1 MESCRILL
9 ADDHPVVL
17 EGLRRILDRPGMEIV
32 GTVRD
37 GNALMEAA
45 GILRPDVIVLDVTM
59 PELNGFEAARQLNQ
73 SEFTGKIV
81 FLTMHSEPAYLREAM
96 ALGAAGYVLKSAADE
111 ELVEAID
118 TALRGRVYVSA
129 GMADNARAARP
140 GPGRLTARQ
149 HEVLGMLARG
159 RSVKE
164 IAVLLHVSS
173 RTVEF
178 HKYGLM
184 RILGVRSSAELGA
197 YAMRHGLIE

>member
-1 MESCRILL
+1 METCRILL

-17 EGLRRILDRPGMEIV
+17 EGLRRILNRPGMEIV

-37 GNALMEAA
+37 GRALIDAA
-45 GILRPDVIVLDVTM
+45 GALRPDVIVLDVTM
-59 PELNGFEAARQLNQ
+59 PEMNGFEAAKQLNQ
-73 SEFTGKIV
+73 NEFSGKIV
-81 FLTMHSEPAYLREAM
+81 FLTMHSEPAYLREAL
-96 ALGAAGYVLKSAADE
+96 AFGASGYVLKSAADE

-118 TALRGRVYVSA
+118 TALRGRVYVSGA
-129 GMADNARAARP
+129 MAENARATRS
-140 GPGRLTARQ
+140 GPGRLTPRQ
-149 HEVLGMLARG
+149 HEVLGMLAQG

-197 YAMRHGLIE
+197 YAVKHGLVE

>member
-1 MESCRILL
+1 L
-9 ADDHPVVL
+9 HK
-17 EGLRRILDRPGMEIV
+17 
-32 GTVRD
+32 
-37 GNALMEAA
+37 
-45 GILRPDVIVLDVTM
+45 
-59 PELNGFEAARQLNQ
+59 NQ
-73 SEFTGKIV
+73 FAGKIV

-96 ALGAAGYVLKSAADE
+96 AFGASAYVLKSAADE

-118 TALRGRVYVSA
+118 TALRGRVYVSGA
-129 GMADNARAARP
+129 MADSTRSTTRATP
-140 GPGRLTARQ
+140 GGLTRRQ
-149 HEVLGMLARG
+149 HEVLGMLAQG

-197 YAMRHGLIE
+197 YAAKHGLIE